1 MAAALFLGGLAFLL
15 AVVWG
20 GPLIR
25 LLRANR
31 IGKQIR
37 IEGPQTHQVKM
48 GTPTMGGLMIVVPVV
63 VITGVVTLINVIA
76 EMNQGHPIANIGQQ
90 VLVPVGTMIAF
101 AILGAVDDLANVRGK
116 RVKGEGL
123 RPRTKWL
130 IQARTGDDHRD
141 GAALRPVAAAQRSDS
156 RRRESH

>member
-25 LLRANR
+25 LLRAKR

-63 VITGVVTLINVIA
+63 VITGVVTLINVIV
-76 EMNQGHPIANIGQQ
+76 EMYQGRPIANIGQQ
-90 VLVPVGTMIAF
+90 IQRGDHRGRAGIVRIIENHRAVGAGHRDESQLGA
-101 AILGAVDDLANVRGK
+101 AILQPLQDMI
-116 RVKGEGL
+116 
-123 RPRTKWL
+123 PR
-130 IQARTGDDHRD
+130 H
-141 GAALRPVAAAQRSDS
+141 ALGQTHSGSAQ
-156 RRRESH
+156 